1 MMRGTF
7 GMPDGAGRSQRAALA
22 ELIIQRSQRAAP
34 SEPTLMMRGTF
45 VMPGGARLD
54 TSISADWMLH
64 EEWQNLPTQTLT
76 VLRDYINR
84 FAHVYILCVSA
95 DVQKRHSL
103 NVGMMKMG
111 RSSGRPS
118 FSTPTGSLGAAASAA
133 PTSPKNKRKTRWLD
147 FACELAAERAE

>member
-76 VLRDYINR
+76 ALRDYINR
-84 FAHVYILCVSA
+84 YVHVYVLCVCP
-95 DVQKRHSL
+95 KTCR
-103 NVGMMKMG
+103 K
-111 RSSGRPS
+111 
-118 FSTPTGSLGAAASAA
+118 STASMWA
-133 PTSPKNKRKTRWLD
+133 
-147 FACELAAERAE
+147 